1 MGHLGRR
8 VTASA
13 VAAVVCAVTW
23 TVPAHAGTQ
32 TPTPSTT
39 SSPEP
44 SPTPE
49 QSPSPPPDPLPDPP
63 PPPDPAPSPP
73 LQPEEPAAPPAA
85 PTVSPKPL
93 KPADPADPGQPVP
106 PADASPFV
114 RDPAVEIAVD
124 PTAALLHE
132 RAHDVM
138 SAHSMAVADAE
149 TALKDALFGLPAA
162 EAALTKAEAEA
173 EAARVA
179 LSKARVALA
188 IATEQEKKIR
198 QELADVLAGIAD
210 IRDDLGALARE
221 EYRGRSFATLS
232 VVLDADTPDD
242 YADSYVGARTV
253 LRAGDALLGQLAAQ
267 RADLVNTRERLTA
280 IREEKEDLAAK
291 AAEALKARETA
302 VEAAATAQREL
313 AEAAKNR
320 ATALAAAE
328 QARERDYQRYR
339 EFLAES
345 QALQPVIV
353 EMSSLL
359 VEAKTT
365 RYGTGSFV
373 RPGTGVVTSDF
384 GIRRHPITGVV
395 KLHTGID
402 IALGDGYVY
411 AADAGTVVKAE
422 WNRAYGNMTVIDH
435 GHGVTTLYGHQAS
448 ISVKVGDQVTKGA
461 RIGVVG
467 STGYSTGPHLHF
479 EIRQDGEPIDPSS
492 VISGAPLPYV
502 AP

>member
-8 VTASA
+8 VTAIA
-13 VAAVVCAVTW
+13 VAAAVSALSW
-23 TVPAHAGTQ
+23 AAPANAGTL
-32 TPTPSTT
+32 TPTDSSSSSSSSEPTT
-39 SSPEP
+39 TESPEP
-44 SPTPE
+44 SPSPE
-49 QSPSPPPDPLPDPP
+49 PDPSPPPSPDSSPSPPPQTEQPALPP
-63 PPPDPAPSPP
+63 PGPSAPPTAPQPAPERAQSQSPLDPAPS
-73 LQPEEPAAPPAA
+73 QPA
-85 PTVSPKPL
+85 PT
-93 KPADPADPGQPVP
+93 ADVA
-106 PADASPFV
+106 A
-114 RDPAVEIAVD
+114 D
-124 PTAALLHE
+124 PTAAALHE

-149 TALKDALFGLPAA
+149 TALQDAVADLAAA

-179 LSKARVALA
+179 MSKARVALA
-188 IATEQEKKIR
+188 IAIEQEKKIR
-198 QELADVLAGIAD
+198 EELADVLAVIAD
-210 IRDDLGALARE
+210 IHDDLGALARE

-242 YADSYVGARTV
+242 YADSYVAARTV
-253 LRAGDALLGQLAAQ
+253 LRAGDALLGQLAVQ

-302 VEAAATAQREL
+302 LQAAATAQREL

-345 QALQPVIV
+345 QALQPLIV

-373 RPGTGVVTSDF
+373 RPGTGVITSDF

-402 IALGDGYVY
+402 IAPGDGYVY

-448 ISVKVGDQVTKGA
+448 MSVVVGDQVTKGA

-479 EIRQDGEPIDPSS
+479 EIRQDGEPKDPWS
-492 VISGAPLPYV
+492 VISGAPLPNV
-502 AP
+502 SR